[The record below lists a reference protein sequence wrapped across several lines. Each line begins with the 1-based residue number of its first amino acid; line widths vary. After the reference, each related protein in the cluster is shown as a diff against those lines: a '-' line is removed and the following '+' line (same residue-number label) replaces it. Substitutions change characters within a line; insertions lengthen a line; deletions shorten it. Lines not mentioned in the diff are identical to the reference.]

1 MMFASF
7 RFSLLGVFSVN
18 TYMSPLQTD
27 CVNVNYYI
35 PEDEVSDQF
44 SEQRWERL
52 RKYPHTWTI
61 FVWLLNIIVSPIL
74 SVLYYLP

>member
-1 MMFASF
+1 
-7 RFSLLGVFSVN
+7 
-18 TYMSPLQTD
+18 MSPLQTD

-52 RKYPHTWTI
+52 RKYGNGPVFLKKTKKKNEKTLENSTI
-61 FVWLLNIIVSPIL
+61 CQVDVH
-74 SVLYYLP
+74 